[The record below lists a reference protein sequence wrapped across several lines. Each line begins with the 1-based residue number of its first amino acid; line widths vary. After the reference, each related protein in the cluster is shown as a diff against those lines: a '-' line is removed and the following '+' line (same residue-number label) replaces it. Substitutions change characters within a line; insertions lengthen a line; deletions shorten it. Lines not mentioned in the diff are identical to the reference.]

1 MSSDFNRTMRLQK
14 GNMLVLALFAM
25 VVLSLVGITMATLMA
40 SSERTIVNEVLGERA
55 EQASRAGVEILAN
68 AAWPVNDNVFYTCAN
83 PSTFTVTRFSDVEG
97 MDGCNIVTR
106 CDSRIVNFSGGRD
119 IHYEIKATAS
129 CSAGEFTA
137 VKTNTRSMT
146 RRQIY

>member
-1 MSSDFNRTMRLQK
+1 MSSDFKNNMHSQK
-14 GNMLVLALFAM
+14 GNMLVMAMFAM
-25 VVLSLVGITMATLMA
+25 VVLSLVGITMATLMT

-55 EQASRAGVEILAN
+55 EQASRVGVEILAY
-68 AAWPVNDNVFYTCAN
+68 AAWPVNDNVYYTCAN
-83 PSTFTVTRFSDVEG
+83 PSTFTISRFGDLEG
-97 MDGCNIVTR
+97 MEGCTFVTR
-106 CDSRIVNFSGGRD
+106 CDSRVVNFSGGRD